1 MKERIVF
8 ILALAIVIPALFGH
22 FWLVAVTGF
31 LVETAV
37 EPLVD
42 RFLSS
47 IEPD

>member
-1 MKERIVF
+1 MKNT
-8 ILALAIVIPALFGH
+8 ILIAFALAILIPALFGN
-22 FWLVAVTGF
+22 FWFVTVTGF